1 MATPKTI
8 NRIHSPQDLARART
22 QALER
27 QPIQTG
33 GVIYIGTATCCLA
46 MGAADTLDALCQEV
60 QQRQLVDL
68 SIVEIGCMGLCA
80 LEPVVEVHLPG
91 QPPVLYG
98 QVTPQAMRRI
108 IQEHVLQGKIITELV
123 ISRQEVM
130 PACPTT

>member
-1 MATPKTI
+1 MATSKTI
-8 NRIHSPQDLARART
+8 TRIRSPQDLEQARA
-22 QALER
+22 QALQH
-27 QPIQTG
+27 QPIRTG
-33 GVIYIGTATCCLA
+33 CVIYIGTATCCLA

-91 QPPVLYG
+91 RPPVLYG

-108 IQEHVLQGKIITELV
+108 VQEHVLQGDIIPELV

-130 PACPTT
+130 PAFPTT